1 MPVRLFRNRPNKDN
15 KMLRFFGMIH
25 EHPEFAVNEGP
36 GLSIVL
42 GDLHIAHMG
51 YLAESIRR
59 DRFFRN
65 YPLLQRDI
73 AKYPDRLLQKHFIC
87 RDNMILVMYEM
98 QQNGNQVTENIKAK
112 CRETIEIYQ
121 KYFLGKAGFLE
132 VDTIQYYSNAVSLL
146 GEGFDMALQIK
157 ADKTEAKPNGVE
169 RIRFLNIEDAEK
181 EIMARARK
189 EITPFI
195 AKVW

>member
-1 MPVRLFRNRPNKDN
+1 
-15 KMLRFFGMIH
+15 
-25 EHPEFAVNEGP
+25 
-36 GLSIVL
+36 
-42 GDLHIAHMG
+42 
-51 YLAESIRR
+51 
-59 DRFFRN
+59 
-65 YPLLQRDI
+65 
-73 AKYPDRLLQKHFIC
+73 
-87 RDNMILVMYEM
+87 MILVMYEM